1 MTLDTIKD
9 KQARLHRLSHLLYR
23 HPHGLTAREMAQMCG
38 VTPRTIQRDIKAL
51 EEAGIPIYYDED
63 EEVPRYTIVKGYFL
77 PPLRLTLNDAAALYL
92 AARLLIRNTV
102 DYNPH
107 ISTALHQLASV
118 LPDSM
123 GNALQLS
130 VDQLAK
136 SKPDPDARHVFEV
149 LTLAWATSR
158 EVSIRYQSLKRAKQS
173 SYTLQPYFVEPGE
186 RGNSYVV
193 GFVKE
198 REQVMTFKLDRIRFA
213 DLSNNTFEFP
223 DTFYPSHVFAHSWGV
238 VFGEPLEEVILR
250 FSPSVALRVD
260 ETKWHPSQKIESTPE
275 GGRLLR
281 MKISGILEIEPWVK
295 TWGAAVEVL
304 EPAVLREKFVA
315 EAQHLAAIY
324 ADG

>member
-1 MTLDTIKD
+1 MTADTIKD

-51 EEAGIPIYYDED
+51 EEAEVPIYYDD
-63 EEVPRYTIVKGYFL
+63 DVEVPRYTIIKGYFL

-92 AARLLIRNTV
+92 AARLLVRNTD

-158 EVSIRYQSLKRAKQS
+158 EVNIRYQSLKRAKQS
-173 SYTLQPYFVEPGE
+173 TYTLQPYFVEPGE

-198 REQVMTFKLDRIRFA
+198 REQVMTFKLDRIRHA
-213 DLSNNTFEFP
+213 DLLASTFEFP
-223 DTFYPSHVFAHSWGV
+223 DNYYPSHVFAHSWGV
-238 VFGEPLEEVILR
+238 VFGDDLEEIVLR
-250 FSPSVALRVD
+250 FAPSVALRVD
-260 ETKWHPSQKIESTPE
+260 ETKWHPSQKVEETE
-275 GGRLLR
+275 DGGRLMR
-281 MKISGILEIEPWVK
+281 MKISGLLEIEPWIK

-304 EPAVLREKFVA
+304 APASLREKFVQ
-315 EAQHLAAIY
+315 EAKQLAGMY
-324 ADG
+324 SV